1 MNFRM
6 AAWVVSEIPERGRMI
21 ITWDNMMHI
30 ILQDLSVY
38 LVLKYIEYIVLVE
51 KTEKLKTGGFE
62 QRRVF
67 DLKLAPSSMSG
78 PSRH

>member
-51 KTEKLKTGGFE
+51 KTEKLKTGGW
-62 QRRVF
+62 
-67 DLKLAPSSMSG
+67 KT
-78 PSRH
+78 